1 MICQYS
7 TKFSTSLIKLKP
19 QKFFKIAKIFNVDIF
34 ILEDYFYIMN
44 LKQFIIYLSL
54 ACFFSGSVSSK
65 INFLCL
71 EETSNK
77 TLTKSSV
84 TKTNCHSEP
93 KKKVLSIHVLIVNVI
108 YLKYKRLTLFKILNS
123 TMLNLKYLRT
133 FIFTFL

>member
-1 MICQYS
+1 
-7 TKFSTSLIKLKP
+7 
-19 QKFFKIAKIFNVDIF
+19 
-34 ILEDYFYIMN
+34 MN

-54 ACFFSGSVSSK
+54 TCFFSGSVSSK

-93 KKKVLSIHVLIVNVI
+93 KEKSFKHSCFDCECNLSQIQTVNFIQNFKFNYV
-108 YLKYKRLTLFKILNS
+108 KSKILENIHIYIS
-123 TMLNLKYLRT
+123 IDQNKLDPPPKS
-133 FIFTFL
+133 FS

>member
-1 MICQYS
+1 
-7 TKFSTSLIKLKP
+7 
-19 QKFFKIAKIFNVDIF
+19 
-34 ILEDYFYIMN
+34 MN

-93 KKKVLSIHVLIVNVI
+93 KEKSFKHSCFNCECNLSQIQTVNFIQNFKFNYV
-108 YLKYKRLTLFKILNS
+108 KSKILENIHIYIS
-123 TMLNLKYLRT
+123 IDQKKLDPPPKS
-133 FIFTFL
+133 FS

>member
-1 MICQYS
+1 
-7 TKFSTSLIKLKP
+7 
-19 QKFFKIAKIFNVDIF
+19 
-34 ILEDYFYIMN
+34 MN

-93 KKKVLSIHVLIVNVI
+93 KEKSFKHSCFDCECNLSQIQTVNFIQNFKFNYV
-108 YLKYKRLTLFKILNS
+108 KSKILENIHIYTS
-123 TMLNLKYLRT
+123 IDQKKLDPPPKS
-133 FIFTFL
+133 FS

>member
-1 MICQYS
+1 M
-7 TKFSTSLIKLKP
+7 K
-19 QKFFKIAKIFNVDIF
+19 
-34 ILEDYFYIMN
+34 

-93 KKKVLSIHVLIVNVI
+93 KEKSFKHSCFDCECNLSQIQTVNFIQNFKFNYV
-108 YLKYKRLTLFKILNS
+108 KSKILENIHIYIS
-123 TMLNLKYLRT
+123 IDQKKLDPPPKS
-133 FIFTFL
+133 FS